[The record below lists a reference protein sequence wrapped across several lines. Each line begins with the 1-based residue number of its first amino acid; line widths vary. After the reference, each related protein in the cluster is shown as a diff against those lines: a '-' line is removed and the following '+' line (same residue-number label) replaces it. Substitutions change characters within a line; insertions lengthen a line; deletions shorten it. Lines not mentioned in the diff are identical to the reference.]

1 MKKKY
6 DIITF
11 GSATQDIYL
20 KSKKFLAVSNRNFK
34 VGKGLCLPAGS
45 KMKMDEIA
53 FSTGGGGTNAAAT
66 FANQGLK
73 VAYCGMVGNDYFGN
87 LVVEELKRF
96 KIDTSLIKK
105 TNQRSSNISV
115 ILSYPSG
122 EKTILVYRGA
132 SDLLKLKDIPL
143 ARIKNAKWFYLAP
156 FAEEMALLTE
166 GLVDWA
172 KKNKIKVALNPG
184 YNQLTLP
191 RKTLERILAKVE
203 ILILNQEEASLLTE
217 IPYRE
222 EKAIFKKLDELVHG
236 ICIMT
241 KGSGGVVVSDGKH
254 LYRAQAIKVKLTDS
268 TGAGDSFNSGFLS
281 AYIRTNGIEPA
292 IQLGIANSAACL
304 RKLGAKEGLLKS
316 GQKWPKVKIKK
327 ESCAANN
334 LCQIKK

>member
-191 RKTLERILAKVE
+191 RKTLERILRS
-203 ILILNQEEASLLTE
+203 QS
-217 IPYRE
+217 
-222 EKAIFKKLDELVHG
+222 
-236 ICIMT
+236 
-241 KGSGGVVVSDGKH
+241 
-254 LYRAQAIKVKLTDS
+254 
-268 TGAGDSFNSGFLS
+268 
-281 AYIRTNGIEPA
+281 
-292 IQLGIANSAACL
+292 
-304 RKLGAKEGLLKS
+304 
-316 GQKWPKVKIKK
+316 
-327 ESCAANN
+327 
-334 LCQIKK
+334 